1 MTHAVLQ
8 GDLALDNSSGNL
20 PLGANRVDLDRE
32 LGAEDPSVAPYVR
45 AEVGLP
51 IGAVTLSGFTYS
63 ETGSGTLAPN
73 HQYGDIPGG
82 SQVSTFL
89 SFTNVKAAAHFD
101 LFDFGIVRVSPGL
114 GVDYFEIDM
123 QVTDVVTTDFERV
136 DNEAFV
142 PMVFLQAEVDLGIVA
157 GTLDIGYMEADL
169 EDADGRYLD
178 VEALVRFNPVPVVEL
193 FAGYRFIDLDA
204 RGRADSRN
212 FSADVQLHGWMIG
225 GGVAF

>member
-1 MTHAVLQ
+1 GRPRGSGSASISWTSDSDCCSGGRHASSEEHRNSEGGCRAKRLGSTANPMTHCASAPRSSSRTAARRDVPRPASDRRRVPRHVPLGLALALVLPGCIGVRARAYAGMTHAVLQ

-114 GVDYFEIDM
+114 GVDYFE
-123 QVTDVVTTDFERV
+123 
-136 DNEAFV
+136 
-142 PMVFLQAEVDLGIVA
+142 
-157 GTLDIGYMEADL
+157 
-169 EDADGRYLD
+169 
-178 VEALVRFNPVPVVEL
+178 
-193 FAGYRFIDLDA
+193 
-204 RGRADSRN
+204 
-212 FSADVQLHGWMIG
+212 
-225 GGVAF
+225 